1 MSSNLPYAAD
11 AESPLRPAELQ
22 VLRAQYEKEGE
33 YVGTQTKFNY
43 AWGLIK
49 SNQRS
54 EQQLGVQL
62 LSDIF
67 KSEPGRRRECLYYLA
82 LGNYKLGNY
91 AEARRF
97 NDLLLVKEPGNLQA
111 SSLRQL
117 IDDKVNK
124 EGLMGMAIIGG
135 ATVALGLVADPIV
148 FLACPFDNQP
158 DSGFYSPSLP
168 GTGVIM
174 SDPRRVQG
182 ERVFCHQCNHEWA
195 RANGGIICPICQS
208 EFVEIVSA
216 AQKDGQVVRGLTC
229 DQLTGDQPTAPNS
242 LPAFQPGPN
251 PATTPPPPLL
261 NGHPFHDHNPWA
273 DIPDPE
279 EESITPDDFNSGP
292 GRPRGFTFTT
302 RTFRIPGGQATF
314 TSASGH
320 GPSLFPFQHPVFAGA
335 TPLGVNNGGARFS
348 PDGNGPPAPA
358 EMQDLFSAIFNTMQ
372 TGGIFGDRPL
382 AGMGGFTAGS
392 GTRNGG
398 GLPNPF
404 DLLSAMFSPTG
415 RYGDAVFSQEALDRI
430 IEQLAEQNQGSSA
443 PGPASEQAIRSL
455 GTRKVTEEM
464 MGSDGTAECSICMD
478 DVEVGSTVTE
488 LPCKHWFHGDCVIA
502 WLKEHDTC
510 PHCRKPITN
519 PAGGA
524 QAQGSARTA
533 AASTTHASRNL
544 NYQNQSISA
553 YAEATQS
560 QSQYPNHVLGRPSA
574 KFRKFQVFAV
584 VAFWGAY
591 LARGNKHG
599 PPVIRKVSERLS
611 KRITLWQ
618 SVVITFLWLYIC
630 RNFSKVVGLESPEPL
645 ANLYNRSYFRATW
658 ITTALD
664 AGFWTAM
671 RIRNKRLRD
680 LASII
685 FTVYYLIAA
694 EQADE
699 KVRKVRAVITVDH
712 MRVSWNKSTTPY
724 LRAAT
729 ALMRPKFTKY
739 GPRKIRIPRP
749 KNSAYR
755 EPVNAWMYFDGP
767 LSELEEQDNIVL
779 DIPGGG
785 FVSMDPRTS
794 DDKLLAWAG
803 KTRVPI
809 LSLDYGKAPE
819 YPYPYALNECFDVYT
834 QIVATKGRC
843 VGMKPR
849 LCPRIIISGDSAGGN
864 LAAGTTIMIIQ
875 SNAAM
880 SERGILPM
888 PAGLILIYPALN
900 MLINSWMTDDQMALI
915 RNPRT
920 AKRHENFIK
929 RKSEDIHRNYTPATP
944 MPREKDE
951 ANPNHDFFA
960 PRDQT
965 VDSQDKSE
973 ASLKPQPLRSRLA
986 VSSILSYFGDR
997 VITPEMMR
1005 AMIILYV
1012 GPDNR
1017 PDFNTDYLL
1026 CPIVAP
1032 EQILAKFPKTYF
1044 LTGER
1049 DPLVDDTVI
1058 FAGRLRHAKAH
1069 LFHERQEAGLEKST
1083 AEFNEKDHVEVSLI
1097 PGISHG
1103 FLQMVGIFPQGWRYV
1118 FKCAT
1123 WINDIFAR
1131 PPHAFEGPA
1140 IEYRLRPGSLHKD
1153 SSSSLELATSV
1164 ARNHRRTPTT
1174 GSEDEDAPL
1183 AMSSIKPANGS
1194 AATTA
1199 NGTARK
1205 APQRRDSS
1213 SSDHDPRSAPAINRS
1228 KSLVSLG
1235 SEEDLLKRRMKG
1247 LTMSLSGS
1255 HAD

>member
-11 AESPLRPAELQ
+11 AESPLKPAELQ

-49 SNQRS
+49 SNQRN

-111 SSLRQL
+111 GSLRQL

-135 ATVALGLVADPIV
+135 ATVALGLHDAD
-148 FLACPFDNQP
+148 
-158 DSGFYSPSLP
+158 SPRSSL
-168 GTGVIM
+168 
-174 SDPRRVQG
+174 RVP
-182 ERVFCHQCNHEWA
+182 E
-195 RANGGIICPICQS
+195 
-208 EFVEIVSA
+208 
-216 AQKDGQVVRGLTC
+216 
-229 DQLTGDQPTAPNS
+229 
-242 LPAFQPGPN
+242 

-261 NGHPFHDHNPWA
+261 NDHPFYDHNPWA
-273 DIPDPE
+273 NIPDPD
-279 EESITPDDFNSGP
+279 EESITPDDFNTGSGHQP
-292 GRPRGFTFTT
+292 GFASTT
-302 RTFRIPGGQATF
+302 RTFTIPGISATF
-314 TSASGH
+314 ISASGH
-320 GPSLFPFQHPVFAGA
+320 GTPLAGA
-335 TPLGVNNGGARFS
+335 GPLFADDTELQDAVSTIINNSNRY
-348 PDGNGPPAPA
+348 
-358 EMQDLFSAIFNTMQ
+358 L
-372 TGGIFGDRPL
+372 TGMAARPL
-382 AGMGGFTAGS
+382 AVADMRALNNSTMRRLAEREARPS
-392 GTRNGG
+392 PMAPMAELQDR
-398 GLPNPF
+398 
-404 DLLSAMFSPTG
+404 LSAILNSIQTNHNLSNQGIRDVPGPWDIISAVFSPTG
-415 RYGDAVFSQEALDRI
+415 RIGDAVFSEEALDQI
-430 IEQLAEQNQGSSA
+430 VDQLAEQNEDSA

-455 GTRKVTEEM
+455 GTRKVTADM
-464 MGSDGTAECSICMD
+464 MGCDGTAECSICMD
-478 DVEVGSTVTE
+478 DMEIGSTVTE
-488 LPCKHWFHGDCVIA
+488 LPCKHWFHD
-502 WLKEHDTC
+502 
-510 PHCRKPITN
+510 
-519 PAGGA
+519 
-524 QAQGSARTA
+524 
-533 AASTTHASRNL
+533 
-544 NYQNQSISA
+544 
-553 YAEATQS
+553 
-560 QSQYPNHVLGRPSA
+560 HVLGRPSA

-591 LARGNKHG
+591 LVRGNRHG
-599 PPVIRKVSERLS
+599 PPGLRTVSQQLS

-658 ITTALD
+658 VTTALD

-680 LASII
+680 LASIV
-685 FTVYYLIAA
+685 FTLYYLIAA

-724 LRAAT
+724 LQAAT

-767 LSELEEQDNIVL
+767 LSELEEQANIVL

-819 YPYPYALNECFDVYT
+819 HPYPYALNECFDVYT

-875 SNAAM
+875 SNATM

-944 MPREKDE
+944 MPREHDE

-960 PRDQT
+960 PRTQSTRDQQP
-965 VDSQDKSE
+965 VDRQEKVEPGS
-973 ASLKPQPLRSRLA
+973 KPPLRSRLA

-1026 CPIVAP
+1026 CPIVVP

-1103 FLQMVGIFPQGWRYV
+1103 FLQMVGIFPQGWKYI
-1118 FKCAT
+1118 FKCAG
-1123 WINDIFAR
+1123 WINDLFAR

-1183 AMSSIKPANGS
+1183 AMSSLK
-1194 AATTA
+1194 
-1199 NGTARK
+1199 
-1205 APQRRDSS
+1205 RDSS
-1213 SSDHDPRSAPAINRS
+1213 SSEPDRRQAPTINRT